1 MAACIELGLESF
13 PTNKPKEIQEE
24 EETGEGNAEEDL
36 QNQIDAMEQYQ
47 ADKLAGKKPCKGGE
61 TKRNENFVEQRVKK
75 EDGSIEPESMGMCFL
90 FDCGGTLF

>member
-1 MAACIELGLESF
+1 MSRPLELMYPFTVLRGNEKG
-13 PTNKPKEIQEE
+13 NGK
-24 EETGEGNAEEDL
+24 GEGNAEEDL